1 MEQYEALLYFL
12 SGVISYKFLSHV
24 FNVGRATLLYNDVIK
39 NCLEALRIA
48 DETKKLSNNIKYDL
62 LKESGISILEL
73 KSIKE
78 SDASLA
84 EFWKKLAIGSLLSLL
99 PRHISRNL
107 RFKDW
112 DSAMKII
119 EKEIK

>member
-24 FNVGRATLLYNDVIK
+24 FNVGRTTFIYNEVIK
-39 NCLEALRIA
+39 NCLGILHIA
-48 DETKKLSNNIKYDL
+48 DETRKLSNNIKYDL
-62 LKESGISILEL
+62 LKESGIPILEL
-73 KSIKE
+73 KSTKE
-78 SDASLA
+78 SDASVA
-84 EFWKKLAIGSLLSLL
+84 EFWKTLAIGSLLSLL
-99 PRHISRNL
+99 PRHIVRSL